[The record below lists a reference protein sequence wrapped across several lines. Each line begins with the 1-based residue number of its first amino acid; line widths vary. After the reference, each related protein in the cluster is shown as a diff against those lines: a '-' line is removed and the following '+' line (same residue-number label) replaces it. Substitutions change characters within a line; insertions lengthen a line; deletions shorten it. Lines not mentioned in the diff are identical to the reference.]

1 MSKQNTIVLVWLYY
15 SYLYSYCSWCEWAY
29 SNMLSKFNQ
38 VRVNDTSDHYHSLY
52 WEVLVGYSM

>member
-1 MSKQNTIVLVWLYY
+1 MSKQNNIVLVWLYY
-15 SYLYSYCSWCEWAY
+15 SYLYSYCSWCERAY

-52 WEVLVGYSM
+52 